1 MKNTIIIVVLSLLL
15 LACKDN
21 STNSSSSNESFT
33 ANERNIALN
42 AYVSSY
48 HTGLRLL
55 AISTDTVSIDGK
67 ASKWLYRYVDTSAGE
82 HLTYYFHATIDDIR
96 FDSTTPLLV
105 GPSVITLRWFDSD
118 SAMIFAELH
127 GGLQYRAQNPNATM
141 SASLG
146 QSLSPN
152 PVASWR
158 IMYQGGLIP
167 LGLIIDA
174 ETGDLLGQTK

>member
-1 MKNTIIIVVLSLLL
+1 MKNAMIILVLSLLSF
-15 LACKDN
+15 ACKDN
-21 STNSSSSNESFT
+21 STNSSSPDESFT
-33 ANERNIALN
+33 ANQRNIALN
-42 AYVSSY
+42 SYVNSY
-48 HTGLRLL
+48 HVGLRLL
-55 AISTDTVSIDGK
+55 YVSTDTVGIDGK
-67 ASKWLYRYVDTSAGE
+67 ASKWFYRYVDTSAGD
-82 HLTYYFHATIDDIR
+82 HLTYCFHATINEIR

-105 GPSVITLRWFDSD
+105 GPSVISLRWFDSD
-118 SAMIFAELH
+118 SAMIFAESH
-127 GGLQYRAQNPNATM
+127 GGLQYRTQNPNVTM

-174 ETGDLLGQTK
+174 DTGDLLGQTR